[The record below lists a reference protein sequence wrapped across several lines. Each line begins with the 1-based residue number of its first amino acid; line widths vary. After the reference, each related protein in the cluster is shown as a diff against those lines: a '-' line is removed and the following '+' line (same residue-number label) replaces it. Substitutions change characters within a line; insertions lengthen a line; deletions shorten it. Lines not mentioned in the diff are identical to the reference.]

1 MTSRDTHDIEEYERE
16 QKTTNIQPA
25 LLIKLMMDAE
35 PCLFVNQNKPATK
48 PYELPP
54 QLFISYAMCC
64 NAAKSHAQEQIDFF
78 NELDLVPV
86 DVGR

>member
-1 MTSRDTHDIEEYERE
+1 MTSRDSYDIKQYEQE
-16 QKTTNIQPA
+16 KKTTNIQPA

-35 PCLFVNQNKPATK
+35 PCLFVNQNEPAVK

-78 NELDLVPV
+78 HELDLVSV
-86 DVGR
+86 HDE